1 MRAISSPMLRTLL
14 AFFVCVSC
22 FAITHAAYSGVS
34 ATSVLPHQ
42 QEPYRPG
49 LTDPKLEAKIYATQ
63 ALSDQPL
70 WRVDLHTMG
79 FPAGNRALQWQRG
92 LGSFNTVDFL
102 SDDVVAATFITD
114 EPAAGLEKRD
124 DPNHRRPYRL
134 HAIFLD
140 AADGSVLKTF
150 EWTGDDL
157 KIGIFSRYD
166 GSFLFFSTEHIVL
179 YSADWKPVKEIPLP
193 PLQLPESSLK
203 EIAESP
209 SGQILEVRIRHKNS
223 LLCLRVLTD
232 ALDAAP
238 DTCST
243 LLGFSVS
250 DDGVAATDTHDTFDL
265 NSEIRDPHPD
275 VHYHD
280 KM

>member
-140 AADGSVLKTF
+140 AANGSVLKTF

-157 KIGIFSRYD
+157 KIGISRAMTEVSY
-166 GSFLFFSTEHIVL
+166 SFPRNILFFIPPIGSR
-179 YSADWKPVKEIPLP
+179 WKKFRCRRCNFQNRL
-193 PLQLPESSLK
+193 
-203 EIAESP
+203 
-209 SGQILEVRIRHKNS
+209 
-223 LLCLRVLTD
+223 
-232 ALDAAP
+232 
-238 DTCST
+238 
-243 LLGFSVS
+243 
-250 DDGVAATDTHDTFDL
+250 
-265 NSEIRDPHPD
+265 
-275 VHYHD
+275 
-280 KM
+280 